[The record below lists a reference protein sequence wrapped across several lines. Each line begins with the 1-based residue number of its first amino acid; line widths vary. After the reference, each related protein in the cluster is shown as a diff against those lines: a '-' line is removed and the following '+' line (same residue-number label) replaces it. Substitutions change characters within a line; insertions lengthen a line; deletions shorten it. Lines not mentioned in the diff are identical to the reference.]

1 MQKTWIIVAMCTLA
15 AVACK
20 RDGASGQTSPIK
32 QMAKDV
38 CACVTPVIEISEK
51 AQRELPG
58 LNEQQAAPLE
68 AEIEKVNDEAS
79 KCFGELEKKY
89 GSLEGFQYDIME
101 TLKKDCPKV
110 YALLSGQSTE

>member
-1 MQKTWIIVAMCTLA
+1 MQKTWIIVAMCALA
-15 AVACK
+15 AVSCK
-20 RDGASGQTSPIK
+20 RDGASAQTASVK

-38 CACVTPVIEISEK
+38 CACITPVIEISDK

-79 KCFGELEKKY
+79 KCFGDLEKKY
-89 GSLEGFQYDIME
+89 GSLEAFQNDIME
-101 TLKKDCPKV
+101 ILKKDCPKV
-110 YALLSGQSTE
+110 YTLLSGDAME